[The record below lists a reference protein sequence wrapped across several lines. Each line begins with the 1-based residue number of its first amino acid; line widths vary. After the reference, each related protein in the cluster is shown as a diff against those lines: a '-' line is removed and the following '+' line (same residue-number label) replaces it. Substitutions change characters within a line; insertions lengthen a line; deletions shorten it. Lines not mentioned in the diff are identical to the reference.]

1 MALPRTATITRTG
14 RLRPWQPRT
23 LRRIDFTGYR
33 YVVIDEIEGCW
44 AVLAVTDWPGVDAGG
59 RLRFPIDAPVEVDA
73 DVEALLRFLRLHRL
87 PAALAERPLRH
98 GDAFALRIRS
108 RAALARAAGDETH
121 YPEDWVR
128 PPVYDVT
135 RDARTASPGG
145 RAAPRGCTARG
156 EPPAARR
163 RPPSTRRS
171 ASR

>member
-23 LRRIDFTGYR
+23 LRRIDFAGYR
-33 YVVIDEIEGCW
+33 YVVIDEIEGRW
-44 AVLAVTDWPGVDAGG
+44 AVLAVTDWPGVDPGG
-59 RLRFPIDAPVEVDA
+59 RLRFPIEAPVEVDA

-135 RDARTASPGG
+135 RDARREAKVAFYSAVSEPLTPDEAVEVMRSNEEPNG
-145 RAAPRGCTARG
+145 RA
-156 EPPAARR
+156 
-163 RPPSTRRS
+163 
-171 ASR
+171 